1 MIKPEFVSLAT
12 DASYAS
18 LDLTTISTG
27 DLLGLRDTVEE
38 IWVRL
43 DVNEDLAIR
52 FEWLMPL
59 IDLELRK
66 RVI

>member
-12 DASYAS
+12 EASYAS
-18 LDLTTISTG
+18 LDLSAISTG
-27 DLLGLRDTVEE
+27 DLHGLRDTVEE

-59 IDLELRK
+59 IDREIRA
-66 RVI
+66 RDS

>member
-12 DASYAS
+12 DAGYAS
-18 LDLTTISTG
+18 LDLSTISTG
-27 DLLGLRDTVEE
+27 DLRGLRDTVEE

-52 FEWLMPL
+52 FEWLMPM
-59 IDLELRK
+59 IDLELRR
-66 RVI
+66 RVL